1 MLASR
6 IDQKVAVAVVSTAA
20 TFLVVLDTTIVNVTV
35 PTIGRDFHVPAAS
48 VDSVAIG
55 FLVSLAVVMP
65 ASGWLG
71 DRFGNKRIMLF
82 ATTVFTLAS
91 ALCGAAQNLEQ
102 LVLFRILQGVGG
114 GMLMPIGMA
123 MLFHAFPPSERIRV
137 AAIMVVPTAFA
148 PALGPVIGGLFTT
161 DVSWRWVFYVNV
173 PIGVAA
179 AIFGA
184 LFLADPRQDN
194 PGRFDAA
201 GFVLAGA
208 GLSLLMYGV
217 SEGPARGWSDP
228 LVVATC
234 LAGVGGLAAMAVV
247 ELRKRAPMLDLRLY
261 ANRLFRS
268 TLTAVTLMSVS
279 FFGVVYLVALFY
291 QYGLGYSALD
301 SGLLVFPQ
309 AIGVFAGGQLVTR
322 VLYRRIGPR
331 RIMVAGALLSSAM
344 MGLLATV
351 GPGTSVW
358 SIRTIS
364 FFLGTG
370 MSAIFLPS
378 QTASFAT
385 VPPARIARGTTL
397 FQAQQR
403 LGAALGV
410 AGITTVATA
419 VGTTHVVSGHL
430 EPNLTAYRVGLLSA
444 ALVML
449 GTAVAALFVSDADAA
464 ETMSQ
469 SSDEAVEAEVA
480 IMETEALGTA

>member
-1 MLASR
+1 MMLADR
-6 IDQKVAVAVVSTAA
+6 INQKLAVAVVATAA
-20 TFLVVLDTTIVNVTV
+20 TFIVVLDTTIVNVTV
-35 PTIGRDFHVPAAS
+35 PTIGRDFHVGAAS

-91 ALCGAAQNLEQ
+91 ALCGASENLGQ

-114 GMLMPIGMA
+114 GLLMPIGMA

-137 AAIMVVPTAFA
+137 AAIMVVPTALA

-179 AIFGA
+179 IIFGA
-184 LFLADPRQDN
+184 LFLGDPRQEN
-194 PGRFDAA
+194 PGRFDVA

-208 GLSLLMYGV
+208 GLSLLMFGV

-228 LVVATC
+228 LVLAACV
-234 LAGVGGLAAMAVV
+234 AGVAGLAAMAVV
-247 ELRKRAPMLDLRLY
+247 ELRKQEPMLDLHLY

-268 TLTAVTLMSVS
+268 TLTAVTLMSIS

-309 AIGVFAGGQLVTR
+309 AIGIFTGGQLVTR
-322 VLYRRIGPR
+322 LLYRRFGPR
-331 RIMVAGALLSSAM
+331 RIMFTGALLTASM
-344 MGLLATV
+344 MASLATV

-358 SIRTIS
+358 TIRSIS
-364 FFLGTG
+364 FLLGMG
-370 MSAIFLPS
+370 MSLIFLPS

-385 VPPARIARGTTL
+385 VPTARIARGTTL
-397 FQAQQR
+397 FQSQQR

-419 VGTTHVVSGHL
+419 VGTTHVVGGHL
-430 EPNLTAYRVGLLSA
+430 EPNLTAYRVGLLAA

-449 GTAVAALFVSDADAA
+449 GAALAALYVNDADAA
-464 ETMSQ
+464 ETMSRGRP
-469 SSDEAVEAEVA
+469 AEVVVR
-480 IMETEALGTA
+480 ETEALGST

>member
-1 MLASR
+1 MLADR
-6 IDQKVAVAVVSTAA
+6 INQKLAVAVVATAA
-20 TFLVVLDTTIVNVTV
+20 TFIVVLDTTIVNVTV
-35 PTIGRDFHVPAAS
+35 PTIGRDFHVGAAS

-71 DRFGNKRIMLF
+71 DRFGNKRIMLL

-91 ALCGAAQNLEQ
+91 ALCGASENLGQ

-137 AAIMVVPTAFA
+137 AAIMVVPTALA

-179 AIFGA
+179 VIFGA
-184 LFLADPRQDN
+184 LALGDPRQEN
-194 PGRFDAA
+194 PGRFDVA

-208 GLSLLMYGV
+208 GLSLLMFGV
-217 SEGPARGWSDP
+217 SEGPARGWSDT
-228 LVVATC
+228 LVIAGCV
-234 LAGVGGLAAMAVV
+234 AGVASLAAMAVV
-247 ELRKRAPMLDLRLY
+247 ELRKQEPMLDLRLY

-268 TLTAVTLMSVS
+268 TLTVVTLMSIS

-309 AIGVFAGGQLVTR
+309 AIGIFMGGQLVTR
-322 VLYRRIGPR
+322 VLYRRFGPR
-331 RIMVAGALLSSAM
+331 RIMFAGALLTASM
-344 MGLLATV
+344 MALLTTV
-351 GPGTSVW
+351 GPGTSAW
-358 SIRTIS
+358 TIRSIS
-364 FFLGTG
+364 FLLGMG

-397 FQAQQR
+397 FQSQQR

-419 VGTTHVVSGHL
+419 VGTTHVVGGHL
-430 EPNLTAYRVGLLSA
+430 EPNLAAYRIGLLSA

-449 GTAVAALFVSDADAA
+449 GAALAALYVSDADAA
-464 ETMSQ
+464 ETMSR
-469 SSDEAVEAEVA
+469 SRPEEVA
-480 IMETEALGTA
+480 IMETEALGSS

>member
-1 MLASR
+1 MLADG
-6 IDQKVAVAVVSTAA
+6 INQKLAVAIVATAA
-20 TFLVVLDTTIVNVTV
+20 TFIVVLDTTIVNVTV
-35 PTIGRDFHVPAAS
+35 PTIGRDFHVGAAS

-91 ALCGAAQNLEQ
+91 ALCGASENLGQ

-137 AAIMVVPTAFA
+137 AAIMVVPTALA

-161 DVSWRWVFYVNV
+161 AVSWRWVFYVNV

-179 AIFGA
+179 VIFGA
-184 LFLADPRQDN
+184 LFLGDPRQEN
-194 PGRFDAA
+194 PGGFDVA

-208 GLSLLMYGV
+208 GLSLLMFGV
-217 SEGPARGWSDP
+217 SEGPARGWSDT
-228 LVVATC
+228 LVIAACV
-234 LAGVGGLAAMAVV
+234 AGVVGLAAMAVV
-247 ELRKRAPMLDLRLY
+247 ELHKQEPMLDLRLY

-268 TLTAVTLMSVS
+268 TLTAVTLMSIS

-291 QYGLGYSALD
+291 QYGLGYSALE

-309 AIGVFAGGQLVTR
+309 AIGIFMGGQLITR
-322 VLYRRIGPR
+322 VLYRRFGPR
-331 RIMVAGALLSSAM
+331 RIMFVGALLTASM
-344 MGLLATV
+344 MALLTTV
-351 GPGTSVW
+351 GPGTSAW
-358 SIRTIS
+358 TIRSIS
-364 FFLGTG
+364 FLLGMG

-397 FQAQQR
+397 FQSQQR

-419 VGTTHVVSGHL
+419 VGTNHVVGGHM

-449 GTAVAALFVSDADAA
+449 GTAIAALYVSDADAA
-464 ETMSQ
+464 ETMSRHRQ
-469 SSDEAVEAEVA
+469 EEVA
-480 IMETEALGTA
+480 IMETEALGST

>member
-1 MLASR
+1 MLANR
-6 IDQKVAVAVVSTAA
+6 INQKVAVAVVSTAA
-20 TFLVVLDTTIVNVTV
+20 TFIVVLDTTIVNVTV

-71 DRFGNKRIMLF
+71 DRFGNKRVMLF
-82 ATTVFTLAS
+82 ATTVFTVAS
-91 ALCGAAQNLEQ
+91 ALCGAAQSLGQ
-102 LVLFRILQGVGG
+102 LVLFRILQGAGG

-173 PIGVAA
+173 PIGIAA
-179 AIFGA
+179 VIFGS
-184 LFLADPRQDN
+184 LFLGDPRQDY
-194 PGRFDAA
+194 PGRFDVA

-228 LVVATC
+228 LVVGAC
-234 LAGVGGLAAMAVV
+234 VAGVAGLAVMAVV
-247 ELRKRAPMLDLRLY
+247 ELGKQAPMLDLRLY

-268 TLTAVTLMSVS
+268 TLTSVTLMSVS

-309 AIGVFAGGQLVTR
+309 AIGVFTGGQLVTQ

-331 RIMVAGALLSSAM
+331 RIMVAGALLSSSM
-344 MGLLATV
+344 MALLATV

-358 SIRTIS
+358 TIRAIS

-370 MSAIFLPS
+370 MSGIFLPS

-397 FQAQQR
+397 FQSQQR

-419 VGTTHVVSGHL
+419 VGTTHVVGGHL

-449 GTAVAALFVSDADAA
+449 GTAVASLFVSDADAA
-464 ETMSQ
+464 VTMSRG
-469 SSDEAVEAEVA
+469 SDEEVA
-480 IMETEALGTA
+480 VMETEALGAA

>member
-1 MLASR
+1 MLADR
-6 IDQKVAVAVVSTAA
+6 INQKLAVAVVATAA
-20 TFLVVLDTTIVNVTV
+20 TFIVVLDTTIVNVTV
-35 PTIGRDFHVPAAS
+35 PTIGRDFHVGAAS

-71 DRFGNKRIMLF
+71 DRFGNRQIMLF
-82 ATTVFTLAS
+82 ATSVFTLAS
-91 ALCGAAQNLEQ
+91 ALCGASENLEQ

-148 PALGPVIGGLFTT
+148 PALGPVIGGLLTT
-161 DVSWRWVFYVNV
+161 DVSWRWVFYINV

-179 AIFGA
+179 VIFGA
-184 LFLADPRQDN
+184 LFLGDPRQEN
-194 PGRFDAA
+194 PGRFDVS

-208 GLSLLMYGV
+208 GLSLLMFGV
-217 SEGPARGWSDP
+217 SEGPARGWSDT
-228 LVVATC
+228 LVIAACV
-234 LAGVGGLAAMAVV
+234 AGVAGLALMAVV
-247 ELRKRAPMLDLRLY
+247 ELRKKEPMLDLRLY

-268 TLTAVTLMSVS
+268 TLTAVTLMSIS

-309 AIGVFAGGQLVTR
+309 AIGIFTGGQLVTR
-322 VLYRRIGPR
+322 VLYRRFGPR
-331 RIMVAGALLSSAM
+331 RIMFAGALLTASM
-344 MGLLATV
+344 MALLATV

-358 SIRTIS
+358 TIRSIS
-364 FFLGTG
+364 FLLGMG

-397 FQAQQR
+397 FQSQQR

-449 GTAVAALFVSDADAA
+449 GTALAALFVSDADAA
-464 ETMSQ
+464 ETMRRSTQ
-469 SSDEAVEAEVA
+469 EEVA
-480 IMETEALGTA
+480 IMETEALGST